1 MKAFLSVAI
10 FFCGMHLQASFPRCT
25 ARLKIITPLVSI
37 KVALRIPMQWRLE
50 TTGLVQSNKK
60 RILPN
65 IPRFCALWCRLR
77 ATVSS
82 NFPQGPSFRRQS
94 FIQWRILNPSR
105 VDSILTFEQQFHLSL
120 EGKAEVAFVS
130 LYLIFETA
138 VNENNLRHWTGSS
151 FFGFLIFHQW
161 GKSVREYERIA
172 ARTNHGFLAARTK
185 RIENMRV
192 I

>member
-1 MKAFLSVAI
+1 MRAFSVAI
-10 FFCGMHLQASFPRCT
+10 FFCGLHLEASFPRCN
-25 ARLKIITPLVSI
+25 ARLTIITQFVLKIIAKLVSI

-94 FIQWRILNPSR
+94 FIQWRILNPSS

-120 EGKAEVAFVS
+120 EGKAELAFVS
-130 LYLIFETA
+130 LNLIFETT
-138 VNENNLRHWTGSS
+138 VNANNLRHWTGSS
-151 FFGFLIFHQW
+151 SFWLSDILPVVRQISQRIYQSLLVSGLRLRW
-161 GKSVREYERIA
+161 KS
-172 ARTNHGFLAARTK
+172 
-185 RIENMRV
+185 
-192 I
+192 